1 MNIDQANSKLSRVKI
16 RQKGQRLYLRA
27 TLPNRNGQGQKQ
39 TDIATGCP
47 ATEQGLKLALAKAQ
61 ALEAD
66 ILLERFTWDG
76 LENKGQASHKTI
88 EQWCNEME
96 QAHWQAKQ
104 RTPNRE
110 KCFYNDYGIAF
121 RQLPPDEPLTV
132 EVLKRV
138 LLRTEAHTRSR
149 ERNHNAYSR
158 LAKFAGIEL
167 PADWK
172 ALKGEY
178 SPGDR
183 RIPSDQE
190 ILETWERLPGSR
202 WRWGFGMLAAYGLR
216 NHEIVRLD
224 LSQFPIVQVLK
235 NTKTQDRVVYPLYP
249 EWVERFNLKAFDPP
263 RLTSDINS
271 INGTAVCRA
280 FQRNKIPFTPYA
292 LRDSYAVR
300 GAVLGVNPAIMAKWM
315 GHSLDTHYKH
325 YLKWIEQKDF
335 DAVWEGLGKNQG
347 RREPDP

>member
-76 LENKGQASHKTI
+76 LENKGQASQKTI

-96 QAHWQAKQ
+96 EAHWQAKQ

-158 LAKFAGIEL
+158 LAKFAELEL

-190 ILETWERLPGSR
+190 ILETWERLPEGR
-202 WRWGFGMLAAYGLR
+202 WKWAFGMMAAYGLR
-216 NHEIVRLD
+216 NHEIVKLD
-224 LSQFPIVQVLK
+224 LEQFPIISVLRD
-235 NTKTQDRVVYPLYP
+235 TKTKDRLVYPLHP
-249 EWVERFNLKAFDPP
+249 DWPERFKLENFNPPQLK
-263 RLTSDINS
+263 SSINS
-271 INGTAVCRA
+271 DNGRAVCNA
-280 FQRNKIPFTPYA
+280 FYRNKIDFSPYA
-292 LRDSYAVR
+292 LRDGYAVR
-300 GAVLGVNPAIMAKWM
+300 SARLGISPAIAARWM
-315 GHSLDTHYKH
+315 GHSLDVHYRH
-325 YLKWIEQKDF
+325 YLKWIERSDF
-335 DAVWEGLGKNQG
+335 DAVWQALK
-347 RREPDP
+347 